1 MGNYFQRS
9 IADEQEG
16 NNPYRATNKYKKR
29 IDKKQTAPYLTML
42 GVLWIVGKQVVFQR
56 ALALSLIAVSTYS
69 SILSKLRTARMTV
82 E

>member
-1 MGNYFQRS
+1 MS
-9 IADEQEG
+9 KKVIIHTELL
-16 NNPYRATNKYKKR
+16 TNTKKR